1 MATRLKKIK
10 VNEVSLVTRPAIAK
24 EFLLYKSEDGAQ
36 EAPVV
41 SEEIIKEEQPIT
53 EAPSE
58 IVKEEPVVEVA
69 EVEKGKKE
77 KKPKPVKKEEEPVAE
92 EPVVEKAEVITK
104 EMELEKQLEES
115 RIQKEALMKEL
126 EEFKKQAEIMKEAEI
141 TKEYIAKAA
150 VDMKF
155 VPTVSAANFGPVLKA
170 ASKKLEKSEF
180 DAIYTAL
187 KAANEF
193 IGKNSQLTK
202 ELGVGGE
209 DLSGEPAAQL
219 DALAKQLVQ
228 KDTSITY
235 AKAYTLACEQHP
247 EIYAQHVRN
256 ARRQ

>member
-24 EFLLYKSEDGAQ
+24 EFMLFKSEDGAQ

-41 SEEIIKEEQPIT
+41 TEDIIKEEQPIT

-69 EVEKGKKE
+69 EVEKGKKGKKE
-77 KKPKPVKKEEEPVAE
+77 PKKPVEKEA
-92 EPVVEKAEVITK
+92 EPVVEEPVSK
-104 EMELEKQLEES
+104 EMELAKQLEES

-126 EEFKKQAEIMKEAEI
+126 EEFKKQAEVMKEAEI
-141 TKEYIAKAA
+141 TKEFIEKAA
-150 VDMKF
+150 VDMKH

-209 DLSGEPAAQL
+209 DLSSEPAAQL
-219 DALAKQLVQ
+219 DAIAKSLQE
-228 KDTSITY
+228 KDGSITY
-235 AKAYTLACEQHP
+235 AKAYTLACEKNPQ
-247 EIYAQHVRN
+247 IYAQHVRN

>member
-1 MATRLKKIK
+1 MAQRLKKIK

-36 EAPVV
+36 EAPVMV
-41 SEEIIKEEQPIT
+41 EEIIKEEQPIT

-58 IVKEEPVVEVA
+58 IVKEEPVITD
-69 EVEKGKKE
+69 EVEKGKKNKKE
-77 KKPKPVKKEEEPVAE
+77 PKPKDGVKKEEEPV
-92 EPVVEKAEVITK
+92 VEAPISK
-104 EMELEKQLEES
+104 EMELAKQLEDE
-115 RIQKEALMKEL
+115 RVQKEALIKEL
-126 EEFKKQAEIMKEAEI
+126 DELKKQAEVMKEAEI

-155 VPTVSAANFGPVLKA
+155 VPTVSAAQFGPVLKA
-170 ASKKLEKSEF
+170 AAKKLEKSEF

-193 IGKNSQLTK
+193 IGKNNQLAK

-219 DALAKQLVQ
+219 DALAKQMVQ

-247 EIYAQHVRN
+247 DIYAQHVRD
-256 ARRQ
+256 ARRR

>member
-41 SEEIIKEEQPIT
+41 TEEIIKEEQPIT
-53 EAPSE
+53 EAPAE

-69 EVEKGKKE
+69 EVEKGKDKKE
-77 KKPKPVKKEEEPVAE
+77 KKPKPVKKEEEPVVEAVPE
-92 EPVVEKAEVITK
+92 VVTK
-104 EMELEKQLEES
+104 EMELAKQLEES
-115 RIQKEALMKEL
+115 LVQKEALMKEL
-126 EEFKKQAEIMKEAEI
+126 DELKKSAEIAKEAEI

-155 VPTVSAANFGPVLKA
+155 VPTVSAANFGPVLRA

-209 DLSGEPAAQL
+209 DLSSEPAAQL
-219 DALAKQLVQ
+219 DAIAKSLQE
-228 KDTSITY
+228 KDGSITY
-235 AKAYTLACEQHP
+235 AKAYTLACEKNPQ
-247 EIYAQHVRN
+247 IYAQHVRD
-256 ARRQ
+256 ARRH